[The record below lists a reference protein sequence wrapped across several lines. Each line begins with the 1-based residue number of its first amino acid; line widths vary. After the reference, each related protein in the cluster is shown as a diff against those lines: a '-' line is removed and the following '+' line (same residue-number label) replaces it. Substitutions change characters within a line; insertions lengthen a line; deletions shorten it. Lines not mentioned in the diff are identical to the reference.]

1 MTEAVVVASALGSAM
16 AAASSS
22 VLQHRSARKAPAV
35 HARAGRLLGHLAT
48 RPDWLLGLVF
58 AAVGLGLHTYALAGG
73 RLAIVQPLLVC
84 GVLFALP
91 ASVALEGRRPSA
103 TQWLWGVALLAGLLV
118 FLLTARPSPGRVS
131 IDADVLAVTTA
142 VGVVVAGAVALIGLR
157 WPHGHQAALLATAAG
172 IGYGLV
178 AALLKQNAALAAN
191 GPAAVLG
198 DWPLYVLLAVGAVT
212 LSLTQHAYR
221 AGPLSGSL
229 PALTV
234 SEPAASVAI
243 GALAFHEHL
252 AHSPGAVLLEALA
265 FAVMGLATAR
275 LALAD

>member
-35 HARAGRLLGHLAT
+35 HARAGRLLGHLLT
-48 RPDWLLGLVF
+48 RPGWLLGLVF
-58 AAVGLGLHTYALAGG
+58 AGIGLGLHAYALAGG

-91 ASVALEGRRPSA
+91 ASVALEGRRPSG
-103 TQWLWGVALLAGLLV
+103 TQWLWGVALLAGLMV

-131 IDADVLAVTTA
+131 IDADVLAGTTA
-142 VGVVVAGAVALIGLR
+142 VGVVVAGALAVVALR

-178 AALLKQNAALAAN
+178 AALLKQNAALAVN
-191 GPAAVLG
+191 GPVAVLS
-198 DWPLYVLLAVGAVT
+198 DWPLYVLLAIGGVT

-234 SEPAASVAI
+234 SDPASSVAI

-252 AHSPGAVLLEALA
+252 AHSPVAIGLEVLA
-265 FAVMGLATAR
+265 FVVMGVATAR